1 MNRLRSAVI
10 VVASLVV
17 VSGCGSSQ
25 PAPAPTPA
33 TQPAATQPAATQ
45 PVTTQSATAKTT
57 TATTPP
63 SSPVPAA
70 GTKSNPPTT
79 PAPPITT
86 PSIAAPNNLR
96 ELAARYLEG
105 DGSGGW
111 RTNEQAALELEKL
124 GPDVAARLLPL
135 LADQQAD
142 VRRGAA
148 YYLLGSFNSNEPA
161 QVRAFS
167 ALLGD
172 ADRTIR
178 GIGLSA
184 ARQMRPEDQAAA
196 LPRLAA
202 MLDPAREDKPANRET
217 VARLLAGLKS
227 SAAESIEPLAAAA
240 VGDPVANVRMA
251 CLIALSR
258 VAEPKEAAPLVA
270 KGLADKEP
278 AVRRV
283 AAVRLRQIG
292 AGSEPVSQELAAALA
307 DSDPDVRAAAAETL
321 VKVGE
326 PAVSHIVGQLATDSL
341 DARKLALYCLIN
353 IGPAAKDAAPL
364 VEKCLADNDADVKKL
379 AAAALASIR
388 GK

>member
-1 MNRLRSAVI
+1 MTSPL
-10 VVASLVV
+10 
-17 VSGCGSSQ
+17 
-25 PAPAPTPA
+25 
-33 TQPAATQPAATQ
+33 
-45 PVTTQSATAKTT
+45 
-57 TATTPP
+57 
-63 SSPVPAA
+63 SSPAPAA
-70 GTKSNPPTT
+70 GTTSNLPTS
-79 PAPPITT
+79 PALPSTAPSTT
-86 PSIAAPNNLR
+86 TPNNLR
-96 ELAARYLEG
+96 DLAARYLES

-111 RTNEQAALELEKL
+111 RTNEQAALALEKA
-124 GPDVAARLLPL
+124 GPDAAAGLLPL
-135 LADQQAD
+135 LADRQVEA
-142 VRRGAA
+142 RRGAA
-148 YYLLGSFNSNEPA
+148 YYLLGSFNANDPA
-161 QVRAFS
+161 QVQAFS

-184 ARQMRPEDQAAA
+184 ARQMRAEDQAAA
-196 LPRLAA
+196 VPRLAA

-217 VARLLAGLKS
+217 VARLLAGLKT
-227 SAAESIEPLAAAA
+227 SAGESIEQLAAAA
-240 VGDPVANVRMA
+240 GGDPVASVRSA
-251 CLIALSR
+251 CLIALAQ
-258 VAEPKEAAPLVA
+258 VAEPKQAAPLVA

-292 AGSEPVSQELAAALA
+292 AGSAPAGQELAAALA

-326 PAVSHIVGQLATDSL
+326 PAVSHIVAQLATDSL

-364 VEKCLADNDADVKKL
+364 VEKCLADNDPDVKKL
-379 AAAALASIR
+379 AAVALASMR